1 MTDPARVIAFAM
13 LAASLTMTDAV
24 PSAAEQSADAT
35 TPAEPPAAS
44 SNAEPPAASPSA
56 EPTAAP
62 SSAEPADANSTA
74 QGAVPAAGPSA
85 EDILNGTAPPVDYSQ
100 AVKCIQSER
109 LERTEPLSERYIVFH
124 LRGEALWIAQMRNR
138 CPGMTSQSKLMFEKI
153 NPRICEWDT
162 VRVVYDEGT
171 HLRFGPR
178 CNLPKFEP
186 VSPEQVDMLKERIA
200 TTNNNLKSS
209 PQ

>member
-1 MTDPARVIAFAM
+1 MTDPGRAIGFAM
-13 LAASLTMTDAV
+13 LAASLTVTAAV
-24 PSAAEQSADAT
+24 PSTEQPAGAT
-35 TPAEPPAAS
+35 TPAEPPAAA
-44 SNAEPPAASPSA
+44 SN
-56 EPTAAP
+56 T
-62 SSAEPADANSTA
+62 EPAHANSAANDAA
-74 QGAVPAAGPSA
+74 QAAGPSA
-85 EDILNGTAPPVDYSQ
+85 EEILSGTAPPVDYSQ

-124 LRGEALWIAQMRNR
+124 LKGDALWIAQMRNR

-186 VSPEQVDMLKERIA
+186 VSPEQVGMIKERLA
-200 TTNNNLKSS
+200 TTNKNLQNS